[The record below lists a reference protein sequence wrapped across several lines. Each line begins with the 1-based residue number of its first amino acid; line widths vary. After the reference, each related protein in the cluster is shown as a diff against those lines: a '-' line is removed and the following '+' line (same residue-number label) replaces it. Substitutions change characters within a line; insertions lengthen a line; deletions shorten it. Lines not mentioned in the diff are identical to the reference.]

1 MCCSKRNKKIVFSF
15 RECSFVFS
23 IKVCQSIIEIEL
35 KTRLKSMAANLY
47 YNRVQL
53 FQAGWNSMQS
63 SELVLITWI
72 VHYSNSDGQYFKGV
86 VYDLVCGLHSW
97 KYLRR
102 SRTKVV
108 QAGCL
113 WTILYPRPRARGW
126 VLSVSH
132 VQHVRN
138 TTSDRNVSY
147 SWSLWPSHEQPL
159 TSGMLGKLF
168 TEEIEGPELFI

>member
-1 MCCSKRNKKIVFSF
+1 MCCSKRNKKISVLFSWMF
-15 RECSFVFS
+15 LCLFYQSLPINNRNWVEDK
-23 IKVCQSIIEIEL
+23 IKIYGSKPLLWQSSIISGWMKFNAKFWTSTDSPLL
-35 KTRLKSMAANLY
+35 KLWRTILQRCC
-47 YNRVQL
+47 V
-53 FQAGWNSMQS
+53 W
-63 SELVLITWI
+63 
-72 VHYSNSDGQYFKGV
+72 H
-86 VYDLVCGLHSW
+86 LVCGLHSW